1 MMSLQSSI
9 IMYVI
14 LVCGFM
20 HWATQ
25 PPDVDG
31 FPNPGPDG
39 DVSMIQ
45 TQLGDLQN
53 LALGPIDVH
62 RFYKSCSMIRIHL
75 KSFVPQL

>member
-1 MMSLQSSI
+1 MMNLQSSI
-9 IMYVI
+9 II
-14 LVCGFM
+14 HVCNIGLWF
-20 HWATQ
+20 HALGE

-45 TQLGDLQN
+45 TQLGNLQN